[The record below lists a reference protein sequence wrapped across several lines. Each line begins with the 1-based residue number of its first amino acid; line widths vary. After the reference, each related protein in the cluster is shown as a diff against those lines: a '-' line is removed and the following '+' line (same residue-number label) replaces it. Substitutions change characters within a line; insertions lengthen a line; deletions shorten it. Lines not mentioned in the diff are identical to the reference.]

1 MFRFKRNQILVISDL
16 HSSKKNMNSKELNIY
31 KKPQRKQNDKIY
43 IYIYIFA
50 LLIIFI
56 FKIILPQ
63 DSAEGSKIHSIENC

>member
-43 IYIYIFA
+43 IYIYFCA
-50 LLIIFI
+50 FDYLHFQNYSTSGLR
-56 FKIILPQ
+56 
-63 DSAEGSKIHSIENC
+63 